1 MHCHYDQFVINS
13 VSNHPHGKRIFT
25 SAPMVTCFVRKPSR
39 SHILEKIGIL
49 KRGSERCKPDRPLTV
64 TQQLLQRHVTVE
76 FQGSMGKFVQ
86 LSTQIRAYRNSRGRR
101 EKGVFL
107 CVACTC
113 VYTEILRTLKR
124 SSFKQHR
131 GNTCGCSRNSSLHI
145 AQGCPDSPCWI
156 DLALTCLHSP
166 SVSPGAGATN
176 PNFWAIQRKQTMTGA
191 YLFGTQVTSFVFN
204 IPSVRGGEAESSTYS
219 PSSCRFG
226 SGKGLSSS
234 LSCGFLDVFL
244 FDFTNGSEMGRFGCS
259 SVLVMWS

>member
-1 MHCHYDQFVINS
+1 MDILHNYYKKKHFKSTDSLLHCHCDRFVINS

-64 TQQLLQRHVTVE
+64 TQQLLQHHVTVE

-86 LSTQIRAYRNSRGRR
+86 LSTQIRAYRNSLGRR

-124 SSFKQHR
+124 SSF
-131 GNTCGCSRNSSLHI
+131 
-145 AQGCPDSPCWI
+145 
-156 DLALTCLHSP
+156 
-166 SVSPGAGATN
+166 
-176 PNFWAIQRKQTMTGA
+176 TG
-191 YLFGTQVTSFVFN
+191 G
-204 IPSVRGGEAESSTYS
+204 IPVAEAET
-219 PSSCRFG
+219 PPCILR
-226 SGKGLSSS
+226 
-234 LSCGFLDVFL
+234 
-244 FDFTNGSEMGRFGCS
+244 RA
-259 SVLVMWS
+259 VLTPLAE

>member
-64 TQQLLQRHVTVE
+64 TQQLLQHHVTVE

-86 LSTQIRAYRNSRGRR
+86 LSTQIRAHRNSRGRG

-113 VYTEILRTLKR
+113 VYTEILRTENTKKELFQTAPGEYLWLKQ
-124 SSFKQHR
+124 K
-131 GNTCGCSRNSSLHI
+131 LL
-145 AQGCPDSPCWI
+145 P
-156 DLALTCLHSP
+156 
-166 SVSPGAGATN
+166 
-176 PNFWAIQRKQTMTGA
+176 A
-191 YLFGTQVTSFVFN
+191 YC
-204 IPSVRGGEAESSTYS
+204 A
-219 PSSCRFG
+219 
-226 SGKGLSSS
+226 GLSWLPLLNRPCLD
-234 LSCGFLDVFL
+234 LSP
-244 FDFTNGSEMGRFGCS
+244 FTLC
-259 SVLVMWS
+259 